1 MSNHNRN
8 IFEKSTE
15 LIGGLQIF
23 LSPFLIGAAISAI
36 IYFSNPNNFTL
47 VIAIVIL
54 LLATGIGIKLATKIY
69 RSKEGTIDF
78 ISKTDSTPEIDNFL
92 NKEKNDHR

>member
-1 MSNHNRN
+1 MKNDTQN
-8 IFEKSTE
+8 IFEKTAE
-15 LIGGLQIF
+15 LVGGLQIF

-47 VIAIVIL
+47 IVAIVLL

-78 ISKTDSTPEIDNFL
+78 ISKTDSTPEIDKFL